1 VTTLCFSTADVDI
14 SIDDDRTLRVRAVRR
29 ASQGSST
36 MMTDDVQDPVICN
49 IGRNYILPK
58 YADPDNM
65 RADLLGNQLV
75 IVIYKSS
82 EHIDKKKART
92 S

>member
-1 VTTLCFSTADVDI
+1 MSLADVDI
-14 SIDDDRTLRVRAVRR
+14 TIDDDRTLRIRAIRR
-29 ASQGSST
+29 ASQGTNS
-36 MMTDDVQDPVICN
+36 MMMDDAEDPPICN

-65 RADLLGNQLV
+65 RADLLANELV